1 MVGIPK
7 RLVAEA
13 GIAAESGVYARL
25 LEVHADL
32 SPGASEILN
41 ARLVLILASLVGD
54 ERRLE
59 AAIAQAM
66 AGLDPDAQRPPV
78 PARAPRRV

>member
-7 RLVAEA
+7 RLLADVDLGGDDA
-13 GIAAESGVYARL
+13 VYARL
-25 LEVHADL
+25 AEVHAGL

-41 ARLVLILASLVGD
+41 ARLVLILAAHVGD
-54 ERRLE
+54 ESVIA

-66 AGLDPDAQRPPV
+66 DGLDPEARRPRDAD
-78 PARAPRRV
+78 

>member
-7 RLVAEA
+7 RLLADA
-13 GIAAESGVYARL
+13 GVGDEDAVYARL
-25 LEVHADL
+25 MEVHAGL

-41 ARLVLILASLVGD
+41 ARLVLILANHIGD
-54 ERRLE
+54 ESVLA

-66 AGLDPDAQRPPV
+66 DGLEPSARRP
-78 PARAPRRV
+78 RGGD